1 MSCNYCWPGNCCGS
15 PNCEDTKVNI
25 STSPLAYDDARETF
39 ERALRAVENGKN
51 GIRIKFETRGGAV
64 RFRHR
69 MNRFRT
75 QDRQAYARIYP
86 DKENPLHNTSPYD
99 RLELTIPP
107 KGSEEECYL
116 VIRRRTSEAYQV
128 EEL

>member
-1 MSCNYCWPGNCCGS
+1 MS
-15 PNCEDTKVNI
+15 I
-25 STSPLAYDDARETF
+25 STSPLAFEDARETF
-39 ERALRAVENGKN
+39 ERALRAVENGRN

-69 MNRFRT
+69 MNRFRI
-75 QDRQAYARIYP
+75 QDREANKRVYP
-86 DKENPLHNTSPYD
+86 DPESPLHNVSPYD

-107 KGSEEECYL
+107 KGSPDEVYL
-116 VIRRRTSEAYQV
+116 IIRRRTSEAFEV